1 MVRRFF
7 SGSRAADTSPPP
19 QCKGDSVMWQWV
31 IFGELILLL
40 AVIVCS
46 VGFIAWQAIDQLR
59 IFRSIL
65 NKPNR
70 ARHWR
75 DVINE
80 KGNK

>member
-1 MVRRFF
+1 MLE
-7 SGSRAADTSPPP
+7 
-19 QCKGDSVMWQWV
+19 WL

-65 NKPNR
+65 NKPNG

-75 DVINE
+75 DVIDQ